1 MNRIKDLRKA
11 RGWRQA
17 DLAGKMNT
25 NQQTIGRYES
35 EVRGL
40 DVETI
45 NRLCDI
51 FGCSAD
57 YLLGRSGL
65 PGPDLSEEEQALIL
79 AFRRADP
86 NLQEAVRHILAPFT
100 RAAITEESVK

>member
-1 MNRIKDLRKA
+1 MNRIKELRKA

-17 DLAGKMNT
+17 DLADKLNT
-25 NQQTIGRYES
+25 NQQTIGRYET

-40 DVETI
+40 DVENI
-45 NRLCDI
+45 NRLCDV
-51 FGCSAD
+51 FECSAD

-65 PGPDLSEEEQALIL
+65 PGPDLNDEEQALVL

-86 NLQEAVRHILAPFT
+86 NLQEAVRHILAPFIPEAT
-100 RAAITEESVK
+100 DAASGK

>member
-1 MNRIKDLRKA
+1 MNRIKELRKA

-79 AFRRADP
+79 AFRRADAHIQEIVRTSLLP
-86 NLQEAVRHILAPFT
+86 FMQEASSQE
-100 RAAITEESVK
+100 AI